1 MSASAMSS
9 GRARWAEL
17 FLGLFG
23 LFGAHR
29 FYLGRYQSGIVMCL
43 TMLAGIFFPLWAGTG
58 KMETIPAFAM
68 LGVILWWAV
77 DVIRIRSGGLTDAE
91 GMRLGWRAG
100 PAPVPE
106 RSRQVATF
114 LVLLGPLGAHRF
126 YLGQIWYG
134 LLMLFTFGGY
144 GVIWLIDL
152 WLVLSGRVRDKE
164 RRALRS
170 GAPVPSPAPA
180 TALLPSP
187 ASAPPQV
194 PAPTPRI
201 SLTRPPRTARAKS
214 KVAAPKPA
222 PPAPAVTS
230 PPPADWVTPPS
241 APAVIR
247 FEPPVAPPPSP
258 PPASVSPPTALNLVK
273 PAPKAPPRPPSE
285 RRLPVYL
292 LIDRSAS
299 MRGEPIASVNN
310 AVRVLLGALRQDPY
324 ALETAH
330 MSVLGYAGEVTEIA
344 PLTPID
350 TIQVPEITVPR
361 SGAPH
366 LGGALETLAGRVTGE
381 LRRGTA
387 DRKGDWSPSLILMTR
402 GRVADRHLFAEQ
414 AQHLRTL
421 GFSQIIGCLTGP
433 NGKGED
439 IAPLCDHVVALDTMD
454 SAGFAS
460 LFRWVSSS
468 IATVGR
474 QAPGSPLPAP
484 PREIRLVM

>member
-1 MSASAMSS
+1 MSAPGNGS
-9 GRARWAEL
+9 GRARWVA
-17 FLGLFG
+17 FLLSLVG

-29 FYLGRYQSGIVMCL
+29 FYLGRYRSGSAMCL
-43 TMLAGIFFPLWAGTG
+43 IMLAGLFSPLWASSGQ
-58 KMETIPAFAM
+58 METVPAI
-68 LGVILWWAV
+68 GVLVVMLWWAL
-77 DVIRIRSGGLTDAE
+77 DVIRILGGGLTDAE
-91 GMRLGWRAG
+91 GLRLDWRAG
-100 PAPVPE
+100 AGPVPE
-106 RSRQVATF
+106 RSRNVALT
-114 LVLLGPLGAHRF
+114 LALLGPLGAHRF
-126 YLGQIWYG
+126 YLGQVWYG
-134 LLMLFTFGGY
+134 LLLLFTFGGY
-144 GVIWLIDL
+144 GVL
-152 WLVLSGRVRDKE
+152 WLVDLGLILTGRARDKE
-164 RRALRS
+164 RRPLRTD
-170 GAPVPSPAPA
+170 A
-180 TALLPSP
+180 TAPNQ
-187 ASAPPQV
+187 PPLT
-194 PAPTPRI
+194 TP
-201 SLTRPPRTARAKS
+201 
-214 KVAAPKPA
+214 
-222 PPAPAVTS
+222 PPAPAP
-230 PPPADWVTPPS
+230 PPPATAQPPS
-241 APAVIR
+241 RI
-247 FEPPVAPPPSP
+247 
-258 PPASVSPPTALNLVK
+258 NLVK
-273 PAPKAPPRPPSE
+273 PAPRPPARPPSE

-292 LIDRSAS
+292 LVDRSAS

-330 MSVLGYAGEVTEIA
+330 MSVLGYAGDVTEIS

-366 LGGALETLAGRVTGE
+366 LGLALETLAGRVTGE

-402 GRVADRHLFAEQ
+402 GRVADPHLFAEQ

-474 QAPGSPLPAP
+474 QAPGAPLPAP
-484 PREIRLVM
+484 PKEIRLVL

>member
-1 MSASAMSS
+1 MSAPAMSS
-9 GRARWAEL
+9 GRARWAAL
-17 FLGLFG
+17 LLGLVG

-29 FYLGRYQSGIVMCL
+29 FYLGRYPSGLVMCL
-43 TMLAGIFFPLWAGTG
+43 TILAGIFSPLWAGTG
-58 KMETIPAFAM
+58 KMETVPAFAM

-77 DVIRIRSGGLTDAE
+77 DVIRILSGGLTDAE

-100 PAPVPE
+100 PVPVPE

-114 LVLLGPLGAHRF
+114 LVLLGALGAHRF

-144 GVIWLIDL
+144 GVLWLIDL

-170 GAPVPSPAPA
+170 DAPVPSPAPA
-180 TALLPSP
+180 TAPAQTS
-187 ASAPPQV
+187 ASAPA
-194 PAPTPRI
+194 PAPPSRI
-201 SLTRPPRTARAKS
+201 SLTQPPRKARAKS
-214 KVAAPKPA
+214 KGAAPKPA

-230 PPPADWVTPPS
+230 PPPAPWVTPPS

-247 FEPPVAPPPSP
+247 LDPPVAPPPSP
-258 PPASVSPPTALNLVK
+258 PPAPVSPPAGINLVK
-273 PAPKAPPRPPSE
+273 PAPKVPPGPPSE

-366 LGGALETLAGRVTGE
+366 LGLALETLAGRVTGE

-387 DRKGDWSPSLILMTR
+387 DRKGDGSPSLILMTR
-402 GRVADRHLFAEQ
+402 GRVADPHLFAEQ
-414 AQHLRTL
+414 ARHLRTL

-460 LFRWVSSS
+460 LFSWVSSS
-468 IATVGR
+468 IAAVGR
-474 QAPGSPLPAP
+474 QAPGAPLPAP
-484 PREIRLVM
+484 PREIRLVL

>member
-1 MSASAMSS
+1 MGASAMSS
-9 GRARWAEL
+9 GRTRWAAL
-17 FLGLFG
+17 LLGLFG

-29 FYLGRYQSGIVMCL
+29 FYLGRYQSGLVMCL
-43 TMLAGIFFPLWAGTG
+43 TILAGIFSPLWAGTG
-58 KMETIPAFAM
+58 KMETVPAFAM

-77 DVIRIRSGGLTDAE
+77 DVIRIQSGGLTDAE

-126 YLGQIWYG
+126 YLGQIWFG

-144 GVIWLIDL
+144 GVLWLIDL

-170 GAPVPSPAPA
+170 GAPVPSPTPA
-180 TALLPSP
+180 TALPPTP
-187 ASAPPQV
+187 ASAPTPV
-194 PAPTPRI
+194 LAPPSRI

-214 KVAAPKPA
+214 KGAAPKQA

-230 PPPADWVTPPS
+230 PPPAPWVTPPS

-247 FEPPVAPPPSP
+247 FDPPVAPPPSL
-258 PPASVSPPTALNLVK
+258 PPAPVSPRTALNLVK

-366 LGGALETLAGRVTGE
+366 LGGALETLAGRVTAE

-402 GRVADRHLFAEQ
+402 GRVADPHMFSEQ
-414 AQHLRTL
+414 AKHLRTL

-439 IAPLCDHVVALDTMD
+439 V
-454 SAGFAS
+454 
-460 LFRWVSSS
+460 
-468 IATVGR
+468 
-474 QAPGSPLPAP
+474 AP
-484 PREIRLVM
+484 PCVTTS

>member
-1 MSASAMSS
+1 MSAPGNGS
-9 GRARWAEL
+9 GRARWAA
-17 FLGLFG
+17 FLLSLVG

-29 FYLGRYQSGIVMCL
+29 FYLGRYRSGLAMCL
-43 TMLAGIFFPLWAGTG
+43 IMLAALFSPLWSGSG
-58 KMETIPAFAM
+58 QMGSVPAI
-68 LGVILWWAV
+68 GVLVVMLWWAL
-77 DVIRIRSGGLTDAE
+77 DVIRILSGGLTDAD

-114 LVLLGPLGAHRF
+114 LVLLGPIGAHRF

-144 GVIWLIDL
+144 GVLWLIDL

-170 GAPVPSPAPA
+170 GATDPSPAPV
-180 TALLPSP
+180 TA
-187 ASAPPQV
+187 
-194 PAPTPRI
+194 PAPTPTSAPAPTPPSRI
-201 SLTRPPRTARAKS
+201 SLTRPPWKARAKS
-214 KVAAPKPA
+214 KGAAPNPA

-230 PPPADWVTPPS
+230 PSSAPWVTPPS

-247 FEPPVAPPPSP
+247 LDPPVAPPPSP
-258 PPASVSPPTALNLVK
+258 PPAPVSPPAGINLVK
-273 PAPKAPPRPPSE
+273 PAPKALPRPSSE

-310 AVRVLLGALRQDPY
+310 AVRALLGALRQDPY

-330 MSVLGYAGEVTEIA
+330 MSVLAYAGEVTEIA

-350 TIQVPEITVPR
+350 MIQVPEITVPR

-366 LGGALETLAGRVTGE
+366 LGLALETLAGRVTGE

-402 GRVADRHLFAEQ
+402 GRVADSHLFAEQ
-414 AQHLRTL
+414 ARHLRTL

-439 IAPLCDHVVALDTMD
+439 VAPLCDHVVALDTMD

-468 IATVGR
+468 IATLGR
-474 QAPGSPLPAP
+474 KAPGAPLPAP
-484 PREIRLVM
+484 PREIRVVL

>member
-1 MSASAMSS
+1 MGAPAMSS
-9 GRARWAEL
+9 GRARWAAL
-17 FLGLFG
+17 LLGLVG

-29 FYLGRYQSGIVMCL
+29 FYLGRYQSGLVMCL
-43 TMLAGIFFPLWAGTG
+43 TILAGIFSPLWAGTG
-58 KMETIPAFAM
+58 KMEAVSAFAM

-77 DVIRIRSGGLTDAE
+77 DVIRILSGGLTDAE

-100 PAPVPE
+100 PAPIPE
-106 RSRQVATF
+106 RSRQVAKF

-144 GVIWLIDL
+144 GVLWLIDL

-164 RRALRS
+164 SRALRS
-170 GAPVPSPAPA
+170 DAPVPSPAPTTMLGPTQA
-180 TALLPSP
+180 P
-187 ASAPPQV
+187 APPS
-194 PAPTPRI
+194 RI

-214 KVAAPKPA
+214 KGAAPKPA
-222 PPAPAVTS
+222 PPAPAVNS
-230 PPPADWVTPPS
+230 PPAAPWGTPPS

-247 FEPPVAPPPSP
+247 LDPPVAPPPSP
-258 PPASVSPPTALNLVK
+258 PPAPVSPPGTINLVK
-273 PAPKAPPRPPSE
+273 PSPKAPPCPPSE

-330 MSVLGYAGEVTEIA
+330 MSVLGYAREVTEIA

-366 LGGALETLAGRVTGE
+366 LGLALETLAGRVTGE

-402 GRVADRHLFAEQ
+402 GRVSDPHLFSEQ
-414 AQHLRTL
+414 ALHLRTL

-439 IAPLCDHVVALDTMD
+439 IVPLCDHVVALDTMD

-460 LFRWVSSS
+460 LFRWVSNS

-474 QAPGSPLPAP
+474 QALGSPLPAP
-484 PREIRLVM
+484 PKEIRLVL

>member
-1 MSASAMSS
+1 MSVPAKSS
-9 GRARWAEL
+9 GRARWAAL
-17 FLGLFG
+17 ILCLVG

-29 FYLGRYQSGIVMCL
+29 FYIGRYKSGLVMCL
-43 TMLAGIFFPLWAGTG
+43 TILAGIFSPLWAGNS
-58 KMETIPAFAM
+58 KMETVAAFVM
-68 LGVILWWAV
+68 LGVILWWAM
-77 DVIRIRSGGLTDAE
+77 DMIRILSGGLTDAE

-100 PAPVPE
+100 PSQVPE

-144 GVIWLIDL
+144 GVLWLIEL

-180 TALLPSP
+180 IVPGPTPASAP
-187 ASAPPQV
+187 ASAPPS
-194 PAPTPRI
+194 RI
-201 SLTRPPRTARAKS
+201 SLTRPPRKARAKS
-214 KVAAPKPA
+214 KGAAPKPA

-230 PPPADWVTPPS
+230 LPPAPWVTPPS
-241 APAVIR
+241 APSVIR
-247 FEPPVAPPPSP
+247 LDPPVAPPSSPPQAPVSP
-258 PPASVSPPTALNLVK
+258 PPGIDLVK

-310 AVRVLLGALRQDPY
+310 AVRVLLSALRQDPY

-330 MSVLGYAGEVTEIA
+330 MSVLGYAVQVTEIA

-350 TIQVPEITVPR
+350 TIQMPEITVPR

-366 LGGALETLAGRVTGE
+366 LGVALEMLAGRVTCE

-387 DRKGDWSPSLILMTR
+387 ERKGDWSPSLILMTR
-402 GRVADRHLFAEQ
+402 GRVADPHLFAEQ
-414 AQHLRTL
+414 ARHLRTL

-433 NGKGED
+433 NGRGED
-439 IAPLCDHVVALDTMD
+439 IAPLCDYIVALDTMD

-468 IATVGR
+468 IATVAR
-474 QAPGSPLPAP
+474 QALGAPLPAP
-484 PREIRLVM
+484 PREILLVV

>member
-1 MSASAMSS
+1 MSAPAMSS
-9 GRARWAEL
+9 GRARWAAL
-17 FLGLFG
+17 LLSLVGL
-23 LFGAHR
+23 LGAHR
-29 FYLGRYQSGIVMCL
+29 FYLGRYWSGLVMSL
-43 TMLAGIFFPLWAGTG
+43 TILAGLFSPVWAGTG
-58 KMETIPAFAM
+58 KMETVSAFVM
-68 LGVILWWAV
+68 LGVILWWAG
-77 DVIRIRSGGLTDAE
+77 DVIRILSGGLMDAE
-91 GMRLGWRAG
+91 GMRIGWRAG

-114 LVLLGPLGAHRF
+114 LVLLGPFGAHRF

-144 GVIWLIDL
+144 GVLWLVDL

-170 GAPVPSPAPA
+170 GAPVPSPAPV
-180 TALLPSP
+180 TA
-187 ASAPPQV
+187 
-194 PAPTPRI
+194 PAPTPASASAPAPPSRI
-201 SLTRPPRTARAKS
+201 SLTRPPRKAWAKS
-214 KVAAPKPA
+214 KGAAPNPA
-222 PPAPAVTS
+222 PPAPTVTS
-230 PPPADWVTPPS
+230 PPPAPWVTPPS
-241 APAVIR
+241 APSVIR
-247 FEPPVAPPPSP
+247 LDPPVAPPPSP
-258 PPASVSPPTALNLVK
+258 PPAPVSTPAGINLVK
-273 PAPKAPPRPPSE
+273 PAPKTPLRPPSE

-330 MSVLGYAGEVTEIA
+330 MSVLGYAGVVTEIA
-344 PLTPID
+344 ALTPID
-350 TIQVPEITVPR
+350 MIQVPEITVPR

-366 LGGALETLAGRVTGE
+366 LGLALETLVLRVTGE

-402 GRVADRHLFAEQ
+402 GRVADPHLFAEQ
-414 AQHLRTL
+414 ARHLRTL

-474 QAPGSPLPAP
+474 QAPGAPLPAP
-484 PREIRLVM
+484 PREIRLVL

>member
-1 MSASAMSS
+1 MSAPAMSS
-9 GRARWAEL
+9 GRARWAAL
-17 FLGLFG
+17 LLGLFG

-29 FYLGRYQSGIVMCL
+29 FYLGRYQSGLAMCL
-43 TMLAGIFFPLWAGTG
+43 TMLAGIFSPLWAGTG
-58 KMETIPAFAM
+58 TMETVPAFAM

-77 DVIRIRSGGLTDAE
+77 DVIRILSGGLTDAE

-100 PAPVPE
+100 PAPVTE

-114 LVLLGPLGAHRF
+114 LVFLGPLGAHRF

-144 GVIWLIDL
+144 GVLWLVDL

-170 GAPVPSPAPA
+170 DAPVPSPAPA
-180 TALLPSP
+180 TTPAPTP
-187 ASAPPQV
+187 ASAP
-194 PAPTPRI
+194 APPSRI
-201 SLTRPPRTARAKS
+201 SLTRPPRTARSKS
-214 KVAAPKPA
+214 KGAPPKPPRPA
-222 PPAPAVTS
+222 PALTLPPPAP
-230 PPPADWVTPPS
+230 WVTPPS
-241 APAVIR
+241 APTVIR
-247 FEPPVAPPPSP
+247 LDPPVAPPPSP
-258 PPASVSPPTALNLVK
+258 PPAPVSPPAGINLVK
-273 PAPKAPPRPPSE
+273 PAPKVPPRSPSE

-310 AVRVLLGALRQDPY
+310 AVRVLLSALRQDPY

-366 LGGALETLAGRVTGE
+366 LGLALETLAGRVTGE
-381 LRRGTA
+381 LRRGTS
-387 DRKGDWSPSLILMTR
+387 DRKGDWSPSMILMTR
-402 GRVADRHLFAEQ
+402 GRVADPHLFAEQ
-414 AQHLRTL
+414 ARHLRTL

-433 NGKGED
+433 NEKGED

-474 QAPGSPLPAP
+474 QAPGAPLPAP
-484 PREIRLVM
+484 PREIRLVL

>member
-1 MSASAMSS
+1 MSAPAMSS
-9 GRARWAEL
+9 GRARWAAL
-17 FLGLFG
+17 LLSLVGL
-23 LFGAHR
+23 LGAHR
-29 FYLGRYQSGIVMCL
+29 FYLGRYRSGLVMSL
-43 TMLAGIFFPLWAGTG
+43 TILAGLFSPVWAGTG
-58 KMETIPAFAM
+58 KMETVSAFVM

-77 DVIRIRSGGLTDAE
+77 DVIRILSGGLMDAE
-91 GMRLGWRAG
+91 GMRIGWRAG

-134 LLMLFTFGGY
+134 ALMLFTFGGY
-144 GVIWLIDL
+144 GVLWLVDL
-152 WLVLSGRVRDKE
+152 WLVLSGRIRDKE

-170 GAPVPSPAPA
+170 GAPVPSLAPVTAPAP
-180 TALLPSP
+180 TP
-187 ASAPPQV
+187 ASAP
-194 PAPTPRI
+194 APTPPSRI
-201 SLTRPPRTARAKS
+201 SLTGPPRKARAKS
-214 KVAAPKPA
+214 KGVAPNPA

-230 PPPADWVTPPS
+230 PPPPPLVKPPS

-247 FEPPVAPPPSP
+247 LDPPVAPPPSP
-258 PPASVSPPTALNLVK
+258 PPAPVSPPAGIKLVK
-273 PAPKAPPRPPSE
+273 PSPKAPPRPLSK

-330 MSVLGYAGEVTEIA
+330 MSVLGYAGVVTDIA

-350 TIQVPEITVPR
+350 MIQVPEITVPR

-366 LGGALETLAGRVTGE
+366 LGLALETLVLRVTGE

-402 GRVADRHLFAEQ
+402 GRVADPHLFAEQ
-414 AQHLRTL
+414 ARHLRTL

-474 QAPGSPLPAP
+474 QAPGAPLPAP
-484 PREIRLVM
+484 PREIRLVL

>member
-1 MSASAMSS
+1 MSAPAMSS
-9 GRARWAEL
+9 GRTRWAAL
-17 FLGLFG
+17 LLGLVG
-23 LFGAHR
+23 LVGAHR
-29 FYLGRYQSGIVMCL
+29 FYLGRYQSALVMSL
-43 TMLAGIFFPLWAGTG
+43 TILAGLFSPVWAGTG
-58 KMETIPAFAM
+58 KMETVPAFAM
-68 LGVILWWAV
+68 LGVILWWAA
-77 DVIRIRSGGLTDAE
+77 DVIRILSGGLTDAE

-100 PAPVPE
+100 SAPVPE

-144 GVIWLIDL
+144 GFLWLIDL

-170 GAPVPSPAPA
+170 GAPVPSPALA
-180 TALLPSP
+180 TA
-187 ASAPPQV
+187 
-194 PAPTPRI
+194 PAPTPAPAPAPAPPSRI
-201 SLTRPPRTARAKS
+201 SLARPPRKARAKS
-214 KVAAPKPA
+214 KGAAPKPA
-222 PPAPAVTS
+222 PPAHAVTS
-230 PPPADWVTPPS
+230 PPLAPWVTPPS
-241 APAVIR
+241 APVVIR
-247 FEPPVAPPPSP
+247 LDPPVALAPSP
-258 PPASVSPPTALNLVK
+258 PPAPVFPADGINLVK
-273 PAPKAPPRPPSE
+273 PAPMAPSRPPSE
-285 RRLPVYL
+285 RRLPVYI

-299 MRGEPIASVNN
+299 MRSEPIASVNN

-366 LGGALETLAGRVTGE
+366 LGLALETLAGRVTAE
-381 LRRGTA
+381 LRRGMA

-402 GRVADRHLFAEQ
+402 GRVADPHLFAEQ
-414 AQHLRTL
+414 ARHLRSL

-454 SAGFAS
+454 SAAFAS
-460 LFRWVSSS
+460 LFRWVSRS
-468 IATVGR
+468 IATVGL
-474 QAPGSPLPAP
+474 QAPGAPLPAP
-484 PREIRLVM
+484 PREIRLVL